1 VQRIQEVRTLRAA
14 QFPEDAGPMAHP
26 IRPHS
31 YIEISNFYTP
41 TVYEKGAEVV
51 RMIHTLIGADAFR
64 KGMDLYFQRHDGQAV
79 TCDEF
84 SRAMQDASGI
94 DLSRFKRWYDQAGTP
109 TLDVDA
115 VYDAASARYT
125 MTVRQSCA
133 PTPGQPE
140 KLPLHIP
147 LALGLVG
154 PDGQDIPLRL
164 QGEATA
170 GETTRVLSVTEP
182 ATTFTFVD
190 IPAKPVP
197 SIARGFSAP
206 VKIRFPYTADELTHL
221 IAYES
226 DSFNRWEA
234 GQRLATDLMLSN
246 VAEVRAGREPRVPE
260 SFIAAFGRVLA
271 DAGKDPSFAA
281 EALALPSEGFLAEQM
296 DEVDPDAIHRVRIDL
311 RRQIASALRDEL
323 RSTYEAQAVPGAY
336 SPDAASA
343 GKRSLRN
350 TCLAYLVELDDA
362 GTRALAM
369 QQFDMANN
377 MTDSV
382 AALGALAQL
391 DCPERKRALSSF
403 YERWKHE
410 ALVMDK
416 WLSVQSTSR
425 LPNTLAEVQALMH
438 HPAFDLRNPNKVR
451 ALISSFCHANQV
463 RFQAADG
470 SGYEFC
476 AEQVIAL
483 DALNPQV
490 AARLA
495 RSFDR
500 WKKFDA
506 GRQAQARTALER
518 IRAVPPLSKDT
529 LEVVSRAL
537 S

>member
-1 VQRIQEVRTLRAA
+1 
-14 QFPEDAGPMAHP
+14 
-26 IRPHS
+26 
-31 YIEISNFYTP
+31 
-41 TVYEKGAEVV
+41 
-51 RMIHTLIGADAFR
+51 
-64 KGMDLYFQRHDGQAV
+64 MDLYFQRHDGQAV

-84 SRAMQDASGI
+84 AQAMQDASGV

-109 TLDVDA
+109 TLDIEGVH
-115 VYDAASARYT
+115 DAAGARYR

-154 PDGQDIPLRL
+154 PDGRDIPLTL
-164 QGEATA
+164 EGEAA
-170 GETTRVLSVTEP
+170 GGDTTRVLSVTE
-182 ATTFTFVD
+182 ATTTFTFVD
-190 IPAKPVP
+190 VPAKPVP

-221 IAYES
+221 IAYDS
-226 DSFNRWEA
+226 DAFNRWEA
-234 GQRLATDLMLSN
+234 GQRLAADLMLAN
-246 VAEVRAGREPRVPE
+246 VSEVRAGREPRVPE

-271 DAGKDPSFAA
+271 DAGNDPAFAA
-281 EALALPSEGFLAEQM
+281 EALALPSEGFLAELM
-296 DEVDPDAIHRVRIDL
+296 DEVDPDAIHRVRLDL
-311 RRQIASALRDEL
+311 RRQIASALRSEL
-323 RSTYEAQAVPGAY
+323 QATYEAQTVPGAY

-343 GKRSLRN
+343 GKRALRN
-350 TCLAYLVELDDA
+350 TCLAYLTDLDDA
-362 GTRALAM
+362 QSRTLAM
-369 QQFDMANN
+369 RQFETANN

-391 DCPERKRALSSF
+391 DCPERRDALAVF

-416 WLSVQSTSR
+416 WLGVQSTSR
-425 LPNTLAEVQALMH
+425 LPGTLAEVRALMG

-451 ALISSFCHANQV
+451 ALISSFCHANPV
-463 RFQAADG
+463 RFHAADG
-470 SGYEFC
+470 SGYAFC

-495 RSFDR
+495 RAFDR

-506 GRQAQARTALER
+506 GRQARARTALER
-518 IRAVPPLSKDT
+518 IRAVPQLSKDT
-529 LEVVSRAL
+529 LEVVTRAL